1 MLFEDRML
9 SEKLLEPY
17 RRGYFPAAARAA
29 EWLPQA
35 AEWFPRLD
43 SRWLRPN
50 QGTGAAD
57 SGVLPR
63 VGEAPPTAEAPT
75 TAQAEPTAE
84 ATGPEGIGRRGEPS
98 RHIHCIVDGRPG
110 PALRALIAA
119 RGDATVYPVTDGT
132 LTALVSD
139 GPLRRRRPG
148 SRDSSIHA
156 MVNETAAREHTVIP
170 FSPGSTLATEA
181 DVLELLQNTR
191 TALGN
196 VLRAIRGK
204 IELGLLVRWNRERV
218 VEEVEAE
225 NDEVRRLKE
234 RIAEGTG
241 GATYLDRLRLAR
253 VVEAALRGRAREYSL
268 DVRRSLRRLNV
279 AIRENQS
286 LHEDAIFGAALL
298 VERSSE
304 ARLTRTMRRLSR
316 RHGGVL
322 AFECTGPRPPS
333 SFVNIKLR
341 LERAG

>member
-17 RRGYFPAAARAA
+17 RRGYFPAAARAT

-50 QGTGAAD
+50 QGAGAAD
-57 SGVLPR
+57 SGVSMPP
-63 VGEAPPTAEAPT
+63 VDEAQPTAEAQP
-75 TAQAEPTAE
+75 AAE
-84 ATGPEGIGRRGEPS
+84 ATRPDRTARGRGEPS

-110 PALRALIAA
+110 PALRALMAA
-119 RGDATVYPVTDGT
+119 RGDTTVYPVTDGT

-170 FSPGSTLATEA
+170 FSPGSTLGTEA

-191 TALGN
+191 AALGN
-196 VLRAIRGK
+196 VLGAIRGK

-225 NDEVRRLKE
+225 NEEVRRLKE

-253 VVEAALRGRAREYSL
+253 IMEAALRSRAREYSL
-268 DVRRSLRRLNV
+268 EVRRSLRRLNV
-279 AIRENQS
+279 AIRESQS

-304 ARLTRTMRRLSR
+304 ARLTRTIRRLSR